1 MVFMKRKII
10 ATIGAALLTLA
21 ACSSTTDPAA
31 PSSNPPAAGADGKL
45 TVVASFYPLVYL
57 AEQVGGE
64 QVTVTSL
71 TPAGAEAHDL
81 ELAPA
86 DVAGLEQ
93 ADAVVYIKG
102 FQPSVDTAVAE
113 VKPAH
118 VLDVASVANLQADDG
133 HDHGGDEGHEHAAT
147 ATPRPTETGH
157 DHDHEGHDHDHEGH
171 DHGHDH
177 GGLDPHVWLDP
188 TIMSEAAHELSHVL
202 AEADPAHAEQ
212 YHANAEKLMEQLQ
225 ALDKSFHDGLK
236 TCSSRSL
243 VTAHEAFSYLAR
255 AYDLQIIGV
264 AGIDPE
270 AETSVARL
278 QEVSKQVKDQ
288 GIKTIFAEPGT
299 NKTMQ
304 TLADEL
310 QVKLGVLD
318 PLEAQVDPAQ
328 DYLAVMQANLQALR
342 DGLGCQ

>member
-1 MVFMKRKII
+1 MNRKII
-10 ATIGAALLTLA
+10 ATVGAALLTLA
-21 ACSSTTDPAA
+21 ACSSTPDPAS
-31 PSSNPPAAGADGKL
+31 PSSNPPAAGQDGKL
-45 TVVASFYPLVYL
+45 TVVGSFYPLVYL

-64 QVTVTSL
+64 HVTVTSL

-86 DVAGLEQ
+86 DVAGLEK

-118 VLDVASVANLQADDG
+118 VLDVASVTTLQADEEHG
-133 HDHGGDEGHEHAAT
+133 HDHG
-147 ATPRPTETGH
+147 
-157 DHDHEGHDHDHEGH
+157 HEGHDHDATAAPSATEAAPDHGHEGH
-171 DHGHDH
+171 DHGHEGHDH

-188 TIMSEAAHELSHVL
+188 MIMSAAAHELSHVL
-202 AEADPAHAEQ
+202 GEADPAHAEQ
-212 YHANAEKLMEQLQ
+212 YHANAEKLVEQLQ
-225 ALDKSFHDGLK
+225 ALDKSFHDGLQ

-243 VTAHEAFSYLAR
+243 VTAHEAFGYLAR

-278 QEVSKQVKDQ
+278 QEVSKQVKEQ

-318 PLEAQVDPAQ
+318 PLESQTDPAQ
-328 DYLAVMQANLQALR
+328 DYLAVMQANLQALQ